1 MSQYIL
7 SDEALQD
14 LNEISDYFLQNNL
27 EAGEKFLQTFNIKC
41 RQLIS
46 FPKMGRSYGQLRPGL
61 RGLPLRGFIV
71 IYQVTEIDTGIRIE
85 VLRVV
90 NGRRDLKTLFTSD

>member
-1 MSQYIL
+1 MSQYII

-14 LNEISDYFLQNNL
+14 LNDISDYFLDNNL
-27 EAGEKFLQTFNIKC
+27 EAGENFLQTFDIKC
-41 RQLIS
+41 RQLIR
-46 FPKMGRSYGQLRPGL
+46 FPKMGRSYDYLRTRL

-71 IYQVTEIDTGIRIE
+71 IYQVTEISEGIRIE

-90 NGRRDLKTLFTSD
+90 NGRRDLEMLFTSD

>member
-1 MSQYIL
+1 MSQYII

-14 LNEISDYFLQNNL
+14 LNEVSDYFLQNNL
-27 EAGEKFLQTFNIKC
+27 EAGEKFLQTFNFKC

-46 FPKMGRSYGQLRPGL
+46 FPKMGRSYDQLRPGL

-71 IYQVTEIDTGIRIE
+71 IYQVTEIDEGIRIE

-90 NGRRDLKTLFTSD
+90 HGRRDLKTLFTLD